1 MIKKFQITDI
11 LKKILFGEHS
21 YDHIVEGPMAH
32 HYPET
37 HQDKIRK
44 EYLMRWAPKD
54 QVKTPDTHP
63 WLFDPCEPPN
73 GWAYDPFYELWLKTD
88 E

>member
-1 MIKKFQITDI
+1 MFKWFWKWVNSR
-11 LKKILFGEHS
+11 E

-73 GWAYDPFYELWLKTD
+73 GWVYDPYYEIWLKTNN